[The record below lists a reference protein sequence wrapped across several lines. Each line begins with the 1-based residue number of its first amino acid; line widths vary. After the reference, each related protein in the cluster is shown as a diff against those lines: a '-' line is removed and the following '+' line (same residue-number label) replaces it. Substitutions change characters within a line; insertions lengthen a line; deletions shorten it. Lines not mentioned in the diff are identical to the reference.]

1 KPNGTPLFN
10 PPSSPDLSLN
20 KTSDSDDL
28 DLILNQP
35 QVKSAEGN
43 VIKGSVWTPIATGP
57 SIPLAKV
64 NKILNKAPL
73 THKPAS
79 IPTRRSRRIKQAKK
93 KTPKKTAKT
102 SRAKRS
108 NAPRLLD
115 SSLSP
120 DNTNLFND
128 KGTSQFTMSSVTQPS
143 NGPDYS
149 NKGLSTKQLIAALDQ
164 EPTMELD
171 DLFRMDPPL
180 PPDTGIAPSLVNS
193 REASR
198 ALELTRLTPVPAP
211 IERQGVSS
219 LPFVENSSNQPA
231 LSLLQANST
240 PQGQTQAL
248 EMSEEAETAANI
260 LDRQWSLFLKACS
273 SNDTSLMQTTLT
285 QAHSTQLLLQRL
297 VGFDD
302 MMRLLDN
309 WSAKKELDKLEAEM
323 KAPKKSGPAPMILD
337 KELSK
342 GTPQDNPNI
351 LGKNPE
357 IKYLKLVPGG
367 SNMPNA
373 HLPPP
378 PPLTNP
384 LTTSHPPGNSPPFVP
399 EMDICSPLSTQNQN
413 SYYIPPHHLG

>member
-1 KPNGTPLFN
+1 
-10 PPSSPDLSLN
+10 
-20 KTSDSDDL
+20 
-28 DLILNQP
+28 
-35 QVKSAEGN
+35 
-43 VIKGSVWTPIATGP
+43 
-57 SIPLAKV
+57 
-64 NKILNKAPL
+64 
-73 THKPAS
+73 
-79 IPTRRSRRIKQAKK
+79 
-93 KTPKKTAKT
+93 
-102 SRAKRS
+102 
-108 NAPRLLD
+108 
-115 SSLSP
+115 
-120 DNTNLFND
+120 
-128 KGTSQFTMSSVTQPS
+128 MSSVTQPL

-149 NKGLSTKQLIAALDQ
+149 NKGLSTEQLIAALDQ

-171 DLFRMDPPL
+171 NLFRTDPPL

-193 REASR
+193 REASQ
-198 ALELTRLTPVPAP
+198 ALESTRLTPVPAP

-260 LDRQWSLFLKACS
+260 LDGQWSLFLKARS
-273 SNDTSLMQTTLT
+273 SNDTSLMRTTLT

-323 KAPKKSGPAPMILD
+323 NAPKKSGPAPMILD

-351 LGKNPE
+351 PGKNPE

-378 PPLTNP
+378 PPPSYPPPLTNP
-384 LTTSHPPGNSPPFVP
+384 LTTSHPPGNLPPFVS
-399 EMDICSPLSTQNQN
+399 EMDIRSPPITQNQN
-413 SYYIPPHHLG
+413 SYYTPPHHLGYPHQPHQQPGYNNYHYYGQTPYQRPNNNNSWRGRGRNNWRRPRDTTSNMMEIGDFFVRAERALNAMQQRGRSRGFRHRGRGQNSNNPAYHQ